1 MQCEVN
7 SHHSRLTAP
16 EMASGGKYVHAKA
29 NTHNSCAAILLLGVF
44 SLLLTVTGC
53 RKHGEGT
60 GPPQGEPEVA
70 VFTVHPERVVITTEL
85 PGRPSAFLV
94 AEIRP
99 QVNGLIQKRLFTEG
113 SDVKAGQVLY
123 QIDPAPFEAAMD
135 NAAANLEAARK
146 AADRTQAALNAGI
159 AGVTIQQATA
169 TFARTNRKRFED
181 LFRDKA
187 VSASDR
193 DQAVTEANVAEA
205 SLLAA
210 EAQVESDRKAILVAE
225 AGIQQAESLLK
236 TVRINLG
243 YTKITAPISGRI
255 GKSNVTDGALVMAY
269 QPMALSTIQQLD
281 PIYVDVPQSTI
292 ELLRLQRRLED
303 GRLNHDGTN
312 QNKVKL
318 ILGDGTPYLSEGT
331 LQFQDVTVDPT
342 TGSVILRIV
351 FPNPQGVLLPG
362 MFVRAVIKEGV
373 KEQAILVPQQGIS
386 RNPKGDPVALIVDAE
401 DKVQQRM
408 LTLDRA
414 IGNKWLVSSGLKP
427 GDRVIVEGVQKV
439 RPGASV
445 KVVPF
450 DACRKDGPAAE
461 KTDQPSVNTN

>member
-7 SHHSRLTAP
+7 SHHSRLTAL
-16 EMASGGKYVHAKA
+16 EMASGGKSIHAKTDA
-29 NTHNSCAAILLLGVF
+29 HSPSLVISLLGIF
-44 SLLLTVTGC
+44 LLLTVIGC
-53 RKHGEGT
+53 KQKSE
-60 GPPQGEPEVA
+60 PPQRGTPEVA
-70 VFTVHPERVVITTEL
+70 VVTVHPERVVITTEL

-135 NAAANLEAARK
+135 NAAANLEATRK
-146 AADRTQAALNAGI
+146 TADRTRAALNAGI
-159 AGVTIQQATA
+159 AGVTRQQATV

-281 PIYVDVPQSTI
+281 PIYVDVPQSTV
-292 ELLRLQRRLED
+292 ELLRLQRRLES
-303 GRLNHDGTN
+303 GRLNQDGTN

-318 ILGDGTPYLSEGT
+318 LVEDGKAYPLEGT
-331 LQFQDVTVDPT
+331 LQFRDITVDQT
-342 TGSVILRIV
+342 TGSVILRVI
-351 FPNPQGVLLPG
+351 FPNPEGFLLPG
-362 MFVRAVIKEGV
+362 MFVRAVITEGV
-373 KEQAILVPQQGIS
+373 NEQAILVPQQGIS

-408 LTLDRA
+408 LVLDRA
-414 IGNKWLVSSGLKP
+414 IGNKWLVSSGLNP

-450 DACRKDGPAAE
+450 NADRKDGSAAG
-461 KTDQPSVNTN
+461 KIVQPSANTN